1 MSDYMTKDDTGIELR
16 WTNELIG
23 QQAVVGTKEKS
34 TICPFTYFLV
44 QYLLYQEVSINFRRG
59 QNAVKK
65 LLFCKF

>member
-1 MSDYMTKDDTGIELR
+1 MTKDDTGIELR

-23 QQAVVGTKEKS
+23 QQAVVGSLGTKEKS

-44 QYLLYQEVSINFRRG
+44 QYLLYQKVSINFRRG
-59 QNAVKK
+59 QNTVKK